1 MAKGI
6 NLSLTKSLAD
16 FDAMLDEAIQ
26 AVSVKKLTV
35 PPELYDLNV
44 WRFQVGKYVQINDE
58 DVDKEDARPIFWIGY
73 DWEANDKH
81 HSMLWLEFDAK
92 TCPPNYWEKLMA
104 LAGTSGNYCSKID
117 FEFAQVYM
125 NAWVHCYL
133 GEEYLK
139 QFYDESADPNAQR
152 NILTAFI
159 NEVLE
164 KIQTSGPAAAFPL
177 VTETTALTEK
187 RPARRSIPLSA
198 LERLYVIDR
207 EIASG
212 KYPNTNDLVECLK
225 QATGE
230 CKPVSNT
237 TVGRDIAFMKDR
249 LRAPIEYDTFNR
261 GFCYTEKEFRLPG
274 IFTGAQGS

>member
-16 FDAMLDEAIQ
+16 FDALLDEAIQ

-35 PPELYDLNV
+35 PPELYDVNV
-44 WRFQVGKYVQINDE
+44 WKLQIGKYVQINDE
-58 DVDKEDARPIFWIGY
+58 GTDEEETRPIFWIGY
-73 DWEANDKH
+73 GWEESDSRQ
-81 HSMLWLEFDAK
+81 SMLWLEFDAR
-92 TCPPNYWEKLMA
+92 TCPPNYWENLMP
-104 LAGTSGNYCSKID
+104 LAGTSGNYCSKIG

-139 QFYDESADPNAQR
+139 QFYDENADPNAQR
-152 NILTAFI
+152 DILTAFI

-164 KIQTSGPAAAFPL
+164 KIQTGTPAAMPHEPAAFK
-177 VTETTALTEK
+177 EK
-187 RPARRSIPLSA
+187 KPARKSLPLPA

-225 QATGE
+225 QASGE
-230 CKPVSNT
+230 CKPASNT

-249 LRAPIEYDTFNR
+249 LKAPIEYDTFKR
-261 GFCYTEKEFRLPG
+261 GFYYTEKGFRLPG
-274 IFTGAQGS
+274 IFIGQ

>member
-16 FDAMLDEAIQ
+16 FDALLDEAIQ

-35 PPELYDLNV
+35 PPELCDLNV
-44 WRFQVGKYVQINDE
+44 WELQIGKYVQINDE
-58 DVDKEDARPIFWIGY
+58 NTDANEEEPRPIFWVGY
-73 DWEANDKH
+73 GWEENGNRE
-81 HSMLWLEFDAK
+81 SMLWLEFDAK
-92 TCPPNYWEKLMA
+92 TCPPNYWEKLMT
-104 LAGTSGNYCSKID
+104 LVGTPGKYCSKID

-139 QFYDESADPNAQR
+139 QFYNESADPNAQR
-152 NILTAFI
+152 DILTAFI
-159 NEVLE
+159 SEVLK
-164 KIQTSGPAAAFPL
+164 KIREEGPAAASPDD
-177 VTETTALTEK
+177 EAAALTEK

-198 LERLYVIDR
+198 LERLYIIDR

-225 QATGE
+225 RAVGGCT
-230 CKPVSNT
+230 PASNS

-261 GFCYTEKEFRLPG
+261 GFYYTEKGFRLPG
-274 IFTGAQGS
+274 IFKGQ